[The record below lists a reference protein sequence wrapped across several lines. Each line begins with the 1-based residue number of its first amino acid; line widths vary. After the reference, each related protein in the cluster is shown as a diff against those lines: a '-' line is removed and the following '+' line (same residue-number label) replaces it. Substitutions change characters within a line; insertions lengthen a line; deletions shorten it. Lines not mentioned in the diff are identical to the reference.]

1 MNEEQTF
8 SLNALQSKILRFK
21 RCNMRERERERER
34 EKIRTFI
41 FGKIADEFLD
51 ALFAQC
57 IL

>member
-21 RCNMRERERERER
+21 RCNMRERERERE
-34 EKIRTFI
+34 KIRTFI

-51 ALFAQC
+51 ALFAQR